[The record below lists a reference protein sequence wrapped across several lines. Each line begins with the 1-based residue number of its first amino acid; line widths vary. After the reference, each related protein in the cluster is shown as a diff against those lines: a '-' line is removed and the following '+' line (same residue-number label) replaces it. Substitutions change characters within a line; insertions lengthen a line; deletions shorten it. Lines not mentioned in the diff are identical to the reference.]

1 MSTEFAPHIS
11 IFWQARTVSIH
22 YQGVKLSLTYS
33 ISAIS
38 CIAFLPSVCY
48 SVLRST
54 SMEAIVSVNYPS
66 HFFEKIQL
74 DS

>member
-1 MSTEFAPHIS
+1 
-11 IFWQARTVSIH
+11 
-22 YQGVKLSLTYS
+22 
-33 ISAIS
+33 
-38 CIAFLPSVCY
+38 VCY